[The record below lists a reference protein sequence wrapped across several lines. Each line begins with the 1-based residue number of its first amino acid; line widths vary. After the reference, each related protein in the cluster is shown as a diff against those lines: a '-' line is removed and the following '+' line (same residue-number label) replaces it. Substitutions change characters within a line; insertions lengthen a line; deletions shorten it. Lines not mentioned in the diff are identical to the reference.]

1 MPANSPVP
9 LCDAPET
16 ADTQPTLARRA
27 SSRETILDAAEAVVL
42 ADGAAHLTLDAV
54 AERAKVSKGGLLYN
68 FPNKEALL
76 AAMIDRQLRRIE
88 VGRLQAM
95 EALPPQPG
103 RELKACVLMA
113 ADARLNGERRLGCAT
128 LAATANSPQA
138 LEPVR
143 AANRRRM
150 DWIAQGSAADGL
162 PFARSAVIAL
172 AVDGLCLLEIVQL
185 SPFDAAQRECI
196 IADLLQ
202 LVDETAA
209 TTVSPARS

>member
-9 LCDAPET
+9 LCDASET

-88 VGRLQAM
+88 AGRLQAM

-209 TTVSPARS
+209 TAVSPARS

>member
-1 MPANSPVP
+1 MSSSLLIDHPA
-9 LCDAPET
+9 ET
-16 ADTQPTLARRA
+16 LPALARRV
-27 SSRETILDAAEAVVL
+27 SSREAILDAAEAVVL

-54 AERAKVSKGGLLYN
+54 AERAKVSKGGLLYHFN
-68 FPNKEALL
+68 TKEALL
-76 AAMIDRQLRRIE
+76 EGMVERQVRRIDAI
-88 VGRLQAM
+88 RLQAM
-95 EALPPQPG
+95 ESLPPQPG

-113 ADARLNGERRLGCAT
+113 ADARLNGERRLGSAT
-128 LAATANSPQA
+128 LAATANNPQA

-143 AANRRRM
+143 AAHRRRL
-150 DWIAQGSAADGL
+150 DWIAEGSAAAGL

-209 TTVSPARS
+209 GAQPARS

>member
-1 MPANSPVP
+1 MSSSLLTDHPA
-9 LCDAPET
+9 DALP
-16 ADTQPTLARRA
+16 ALARRV
-27 SSRETILDAAEAVVL
+27 SSREAILDAAEAVVL

-54 AERAKVSKGGLLYN
+54 AERAKVSKGGLLYHFN
-68 FPNKEALL
+68 TKEAMLEG
-76 AAMIDRQLRRIE
+76 MVERQVRRIDAI
-88 VGRLQAM
+88 RLQAM
-95 EALPPQPG
+95 ESLPPQPG

-113 ADARLNGERRLGCAT
+113 ADARLNGERRLGSAT
-128 LAATANSPQA
+128 LAATANNPQA

-143 AANRRRM
+143 AAHRRRL
-150 DWIAQGSAADGL
+150 DWIAEGSAAAGL

-196 IADLLQ
+196 IADLLR

-209 TTVSPARS
+209 GAQPGRS

>member
-1 MPANSPVP
+1 MSLSSPVEVS
-9 LCDAPET
+9 AGET
-16 ADTQPTLARRA
+16 LPTYARRV

-76 AAMIDRQLRRIE
+76 QAMIDRQMHRIE
-88 VGRLQAM
+88 ASRLLAM
-95 EALPPQPG
+95 ESLPPQPG

-113 ADARLNGERRLGCAT
+113 ADTQLHGERRLGCAT
-128 LAATANSPQA
+128 LAATANNPEA
-138 LEPVR
+138 LAPVR
-143 AANRRRM
+143 DAHRRRL
-150 DWIAQGSAADGL
+150 DWITEGSAAAGL

-172 AVDGLCLLEIVQL
+172 AVDGLCLLEILQL
-185 SPFDAAQRECI
+185 SPFDAAQRQRI

-209 TTVSPARS
+209 AAPSAQP